1 MSDIKKLTD
10 TQLNDAIIQQ
20 TAIMSDLVYGLM
32 GCKTSTDDFTMDG
45 DGVFYTWL
53 KLRELNTE
61 FSKRYYD
68 LKRQEP

>member
-10 TQLNDAIIQQ
+10 TQLNDEIIQQ
-20 TAIMSDLVYGLM
+20 TAIMADLINGLM

-53 KLRELNTE
+53 KLRELQTE
-61 FSKRYYD
+61 FSERYYE